1 MDGEIALQISR
12 DDKMGKFL
20 VISSQ
25 DMSPDDIVVLGRFLG
40 VIE

>member
-1 MDGEIALQISR
+1 MDGEIVLQISR

-25 DMSPDDIVVLGRFLG
+25 DMSPDDLVVLGRFLG

>member
-25 DMSPDDIVVLGRFLG
+25 DMSPDDLVVLGRFQVL
-40 VIE
+40 

>member
-1 MDGEIALQISR
+1 MDGDVALQISR

-25 DMSPDDIVVLGRFLG
+25 DMSPDDLVVLGRFLG